1 MHIVS
6 AYTDPESS
14 GPAENGQEG
23 IKKPGTKSTE
33 TGQRRGELPHGTIA
47 LFFLSFL
54 FICLFVYYRRSYS
67 PSLVRE
73 GRGEI

>member
-1 MHIVS
+1 MIPDWKSGTTHIKGSVHIVS

-33 TGQRRGELPHGTIA
+33 TGQWGGELPHGTIA
-47 LFFLSFL
+47 LFFSFF
-54 FICLFVYYRRSYS
+54 FIYLFVC
-67 PSLVRE
+67 LL
-73 GRGEI
+73 